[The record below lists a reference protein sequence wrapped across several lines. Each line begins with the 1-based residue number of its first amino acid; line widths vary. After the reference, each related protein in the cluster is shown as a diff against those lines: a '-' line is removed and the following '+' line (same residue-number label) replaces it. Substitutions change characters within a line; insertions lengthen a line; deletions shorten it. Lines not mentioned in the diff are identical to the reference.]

1 MDLRSLYLLHDF
13 YIRVMHTPASS
24 CKCVCTDPYGKVSFA
39 NRSKT
44 TKVQKETISPIWN
57 QTIVLNDVVLFV
69 DPESAH
75 KFIPSVTVEFFDK
88 DWIVSYIAS
97 STCLH
102 IIRYRRMGS
111 SYAYY
116 PMHTQGKDTYMG
128 SIQIRPE
135 VCLDGHCPEHP
146 ELQWLKIQRNRHP
159 AGELLA
165 AFILFLTV
173 S

>member
-1 MDLRSLYLLHDF
+1 MDLRSLCLLHDS

-39 NRSKT
+39 NHSKT

-57 QTIVLNDVVLFV
+57 QTIVLNDVVLFG

-102 IIRYRRMGS
+102 IIRYRRRGS

-146 ELQWLKIQRNRHP
+146 ELQWLKIQRNGHP